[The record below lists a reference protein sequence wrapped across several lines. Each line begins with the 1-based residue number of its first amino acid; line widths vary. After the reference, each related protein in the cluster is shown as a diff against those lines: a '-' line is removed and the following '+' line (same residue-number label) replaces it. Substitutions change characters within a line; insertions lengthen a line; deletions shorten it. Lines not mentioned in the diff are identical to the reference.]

1 MLEAFDFEKRWIEW
15 VYSMI
20 STPIFSILVNGIPS
34 NTFNATRGIR
44 QEDPISPFLFI
55 MAAEG
60 LGRVIKREQR
70 EKRIKGLEPWGNN
83 LAITHQQ
90 FVDDIMLFGEVSI
103 KEVRNIKRVLEIFM
117 EASGME
123 INK

>member
-1 MLEAFDFEKRWIEW
+1 VLEAFDFEKRWIEW

-44 QEDPISPFLFI
+44 QGDPISPFLFI

-60 LGRVIKREQR
+60 LGRNLKRELR

-83 LAITHQQ
+83 LAITHQ
-90 FVDDIMLFGEVSI
+90 
-103 KEVRNIKRVLEIFM
+103 
-117 EASGME
+117 
-123 INK
+123 

>member
-1 MLEAFDFEKRWIEW
+1 VLEAFDFEKRWIEW

-44 QEDPISPFLFI
+44 QGDPISPFLFI

-70 EKRIKGLEPWGNN
+70 
-83 LAITHQQ
+83 
-90 FVDDIMLFGEVSI
+90 
-103 KEVRNIKRVLEIFM
+103 
-117 EASGME
+117 
-123 INK
+123 